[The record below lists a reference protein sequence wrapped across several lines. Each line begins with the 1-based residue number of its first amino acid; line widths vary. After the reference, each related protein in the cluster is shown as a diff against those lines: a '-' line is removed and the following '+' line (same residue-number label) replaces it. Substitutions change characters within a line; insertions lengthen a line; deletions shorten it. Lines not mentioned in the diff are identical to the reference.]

1 MSLRDY
7 VVATRTIPL
16 HGDNKLSIRALG
28 FDDIQHLLINRQ
40 GLVDTALKLFGDTG
54 FNPDNADDEQVR
66 FFAGKLLATL
76 PDLVGEL
83 IAIAA
88 DEPDLG
94 PKAKRLPAPVQL
106 EALMGVYQLTFTEP
120 DSVKNFFDR
129 LANLMASIPRPSKA
143 VASNGSRKAGSNGSG
158 VTLAS

>member
-7 VVATRTIPL
+7 VVATRTITL
-16 HGDNKLSIRALG
+16 QGEQKMSIRSLG
-28 FDDIQHLLINRQ
+28 FDDIQHLLLNKR
-40 GLVDTALKLFGDTG
+40 GLIDSALKLFGEAD
-54 FNPDNADDEQVR
+54 FNPDNADPKQVR
-66 FFAGKLLATL
+66 EFGASLLASL

-94 PKAKRLPAPVQL
+94 HKAKRLPAPAQL
-106 EALMGVYQLTFTEP
+106 EALMSIYDLTFTEP

-129 LANLMASIPRPSKA
+129 LVSLMTSIPRPGKA
-143 VASNGSRKAGSNGSG
+143 VNGKTPQGGSNASG
-158 VTLAS
+158 ATLNS

>member
-7 VVATRTIPL
+7 VIATQTITL
-16 HGDNKLSIRALG
+16 QGEQKLSIRALG
-28 FDDIQHLLINRQ
+28 FDDIQHLLINKQ
-40 GLVDTALKLFGDTG
+40 GLIDTALKLFGESG
-54 FNPDNADDEQVR
+54 FNPDNADSQQVR
-66 FFAGKLLATL
+66 EFGATLLATL

-94 PKAKRLPAPVQL
+94 EKAKRLPAPAAL
-106 EALMGVYQLTFTEP
+106 EALMGIYDMTFTEP

-129 LANLMASIPRPSKA
+129 LASLMTSIPRPGKVVS
-143 VASNGSRKAGSNGSG
+143 GTLRGGSNASG
-158 VTLAS
+158 ATLPS